1 MILLL
6 AAVIGVFTE
15 RWSVVFVSI
24 TAFGL
29 TLLPSVFVSRFQIKL
44 PTSFLAAI
52 SLFIFATL
60 FLGEVFDFYE
70 RFWWW
75 DVLLHGGSAM
85 GFGLIGFLFVF
96 YLFEGDK
103 FAAPPIAVAF
113 VAFCFAITIGT
124 SWEIFEYVMDVA
136 FGLNMQ
142 KSGLDDTMGDLMV
155 DALGATIGGG
165 AGFFYLKGRETGGL
179 SGIIAEF
186 TALNRRLFRK
196 RRP

>member
-1 MILLL
+1 
-6 AAVIGVFTE
+6 
-15 RWSVVFVSI
+15 
-24 TAFGL
+24 
-29 TLLPSVFVSRFQIKL
+29 
-44 PTSFLAAI
+44 
-52 SLFIFATL
+52 
-60 FLGEVFDFYE
+60 
-70 RFWWW
+70 
-75 DVLLHGGSAM
+75 
-85 GFGLIGFLFVF
+85 
-96 YLFEGDK
+96 
-103 FAAPPIAVAF
+103 
-113 VAFCFAITIGT
+113 
-124 SWEIFEYVMDVA
+124 MDVA